1 MSAPRR
7 FDFLGGLRF
16 FFESPGWGKHLAVL
30 SLAGLFA
37 CVLIGAPY
45 LAGYMY
51 RMAHR
56 RAKGEPPL
64 PPLDDPFG
72 MFKDGL
78 RSLLFTELQ
87 MLVFFLPAIVCALF
101 ALLLAQPPADDF
113 DAGYGTPPS
122 PAMLLVLLLSAILG
136 GIGLLAGALYIP
148 ASHARFMAT
157 GTFRAALDV
166 NANLAFIR
174 RNLANIGLMYTQA
187 IVASVL
193 SNAGLILCVVG
204 IYPATIWSILVL
216 AWGEGEVI
224 RCDPQSAAAEGVIP
238 AGTSDRPYRS

>member
-1 MSAPRR
+1 VSAPRK

-16 FFESPGWGKHLAVL
+16 FFESPGWAKHLAVL
-30 SLAGLFA
+30 SLAGLLAF
-37 CVLIGAPY
+37 VLVGVPY

-64 PPLDDPFG
+64 PPLDDVFG

-101 ALLLAQPPADDF
+101 ALLLAPRADDF

-122 PAMLLVLLLSAILG
+122 PAMLLALFLSAILG

-157 GTFRAALDV
+157 GTFRAAFDV
-166 NANLAFIR
+166 NVNLAFIR
-174 RNLANIGLMYTQA
+174 RNVANIGLMYTQA
-187 IVASVL
+187 IVASLL

-224 RCDPQSAAAEGVIP
+224 RCDPESIAAESVMP
-238 AGTSDRPYRS
+238 AGPSDRPYRS